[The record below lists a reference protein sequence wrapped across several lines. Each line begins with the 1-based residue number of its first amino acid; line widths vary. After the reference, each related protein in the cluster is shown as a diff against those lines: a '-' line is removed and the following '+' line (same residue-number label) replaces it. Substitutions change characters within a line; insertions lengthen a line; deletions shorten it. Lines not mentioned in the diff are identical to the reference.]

1 MCDEAF
7 AEFKILLHFQFCEYT
22 EESFRL
28 SQNNKVQN
36 HDYDNSA
43 SFYINHN
50 FRLLNER
57 GAGS

>member
-7 AEFKILLHFQFCEYT
+7 AEFKILLHFQFRQYMSQ
-22 EESFRL
+22 ESFRL

-50 FRLLNER
+50 L
-57 GAGS
+57 GP